1 LFSSVFSSFIHK
13 FLSVYISLKRR
24 LNFLSFKIVF
34 FKILF
39 LKKNKVIVLVDV
51 YRLLKK
57 LNFKRF
63 FSKRNSFP
71 QNSNRLYGPP
81 GSARSSRGNL
91 NSFFLR
97 KKKWVVLHGEDPWVL
112 FTKEKGFIR
121 QVLFFLDKITLNG
134 FCLSLE
140 RVLYRILLF
149 PVTLKLRSVF
159 ERRLPVKTVT
169 ALSSSNYLV
178 KISRLVY
185 KSSRRAHNL
194 RYFKYLKDT
203 INIMNLSFFFHKSE
217 LLSNYIAEIVMFKNR
232 GFFGEVLKVKRLIPQ
247 FSAYYFSLAHKSS
260 SLRIYILGKMR
271 GQKARRFRRLI
282 FNFGFK
288 FSTQDVNLNLSYSL
302 SQTCNIFGSFGVKVW
317 LFKR

>member
-1 LFSSVFSSFIHK
+1 MVE
-13 FLSVYISLKRR
+13 
-24 LNFLSFKIVF
+24 
-34 FKILF
+34 
-39 LKKNKVIVLVDV
+39 V

-63 FSKRNSFP
+63 FANRNSFP
-71 QNSNRLYGPP
+71 QNTHRLYGPL
-81 GSARSSRGNL
+81 GLVRSSRGNL

-97 KKKWVVLHGEDPWVL
+97 KKKWVVLQGEDPWVL

-140 RVLYRILLF
+140 RILYRILLF
-149 PVTLKLRSVF
+149 PVTIKLRNVF
-159 ERRLPVKTVT
+159 ERRLSVKSLT
-169 ALSSSNYLV
+169 AVNSSNYLV

-185 KSSRRAHNL
+185 KNSRQAHNL

-203 INIMNLSFFFHKSE
+203 INIINLSFFFHKSE
-217 LLSNYIAEIVMFKNR
+217 LMSNYIAEMVMFKNR

-247 FSAYYFSLAHKSS
+247 FHKYYFNRGPKSS

-282 FNFGFK
+282 FNFGYK